1 MYSLYL
7 YFLVGIST
15 KYFKA
20 LVVFRNKKRSYTCL
34 QGIGLRD
41 LPHIKSTKER
51 KKEQEHTSLIKRL
64 LRFQK
69 SISGYGFV
77 LNLHTAL
84 SLEFISQTRE
94 TCLLLNILSDFWSK
108 SIESIVQIHRRCQCN
123 MIPRSIQLSATKTQI
138 TLVT

>member
-1 MYSLYL
+1 MYPLYL

-34 QGIGLRD
+34 QGIGFRD

-51 KKEQEHTSLIKRL
+51 KKEQQHTSLMKRL
-64 LRFQK
+64 LRLQK

-77 LNLHTAL
+77 LNLYIAL
-84 SLEFISQTRE
+84 SLIHISNERNM
-94 TCLLLNILSDFWSK
+94 LVLNILSDFWQK
-108 SIESIVQIHRRCQCN
+108 SIESILQIHRRCRCN

-138 TLVT
+138 TLTT